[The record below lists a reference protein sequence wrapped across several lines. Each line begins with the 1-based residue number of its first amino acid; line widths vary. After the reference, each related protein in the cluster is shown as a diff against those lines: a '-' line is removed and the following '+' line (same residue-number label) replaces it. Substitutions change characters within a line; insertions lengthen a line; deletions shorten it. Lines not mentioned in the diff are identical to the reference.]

1 MAELLTREIVKYARH
16 RNGICG
22 YPFHVGIITDDDGT
36 TKVFVH
42 FEETEEEAK
51 EEAKTGI
58 WQNPRTAI
66 LDIELLAK
74 GVIEFGENSHR
85 GDHYSTQIK
94 DYITADLLANDL
106 LEDESYG
113 GMKE

>member
-1 MAELLTREIVKYARH
+1 MAEPFTIVKHDYH
-16 RNGICG
+16 RNGIGG
-22 YPFHVGIITDDDGT
+22 YPFHVGIITDGDGT

-51 EEAKTGI
+51 APG

-66 LDIELLAK
+66 LDVDLLAK

-85 GDHYSTQIK
+85 GDQYSTQIE
-94 DYITADLLANDL
+94 DHITAELLANDW
-106 LEDESYG
+106 LEDDCYG
-113 GMKE
+113 GVED